1 MMNAT
6 EHPARLDGYASA
18 LFDVARAERDVDAFV
33 DAFYAAA
40 KTISANAELRDA
52 LSDPQIPIARRQGTV
67 TDLLGARVDG
77 TVVASVNFVVAVGQ
91 AKHLNDIASRLA
103 EIAAEE
109 EGSVVAE
116 VQSAIAL
123 DAGQVARLEAALS
136 KATGKRVQAKVVT
149 DPSIMGGL
157 VAKIGDTIFDG
168 SVRGRLDDVREQ
180 WG

>member
-1 MMNAT
+1 MAST
-6 EHPARLDGYASA
+6 ELPGRLDGYASA
-18 LFDVARAERDVDAFV
+18 LFDVARAEGDIDGFV

-40 KTISANAELRDA
+40 KTISANSELRDA

-67 TDLLGARVDG
+67 TDLLGVRVDG
-77 TVVASVNFVVAVGQ
+77 AVVASINFVVAVGQ
-91 AKHLNDIASRLA
+91 AKYLNDLASRLA

-116 VQSAIAL
+116 VQSAVTL
-123 DAGQVARLEAALS
+123 DEAQVERLEAALS

-149 DPSIMGGL
+149 DPSLMGGL

-168 SVRGRLDDVREQ
+168 SVKSRLDDVREQ

>member
-1 MMNAT
+1 MQAT

-18 LFDVARAERDVDAFV
+18 LFDVARAEGDVGAFV

-40 KTISANAELRDA
+40 KTISANSELRDA
-52 LSDPQIPIARRQGTV
+52 LSNPQIPISRRQGTV
-67 TDLLGARVDG
+67 TDLLGVRVDG
-77 TVVASVNFVVAVGQ
+77 AVVASINFVVAVGQ
-91 AKHLNDIASRLA
+91 AKYLNDLASRLA
-103 EIAAEE
+103 EIAAEK

-116 VQSAIAL
+116 VQSAVAL
-123 DAGQVARLEAALS
+123 DANQVARLEAALS
-136 KATGKRVQAKVVT
+136 KATGKRVQAKIVT
-149 DPSIMGGL
+149 NPAIMGGL

>member
-1 MMNAT
+1 MNAT
-6 EHPARLDGYASA
+6 EHPTRLDGYASA
-18 LFDVARAERDVDAFV
+18 LFDIARAEGDVDGFV

-40 KTISANAELRDA
+40 KTISANSELRDV
-52 LSDPQIPIARRQGTV
+52 LSDPQIPVSRRQGTLS
-67 TDLLGARVDG
+67 DLLDGRVDG
-77 TVVASVNFVVAVGQ
+77 AVVASINFIVAVGQ
-91 AKHLNDIASRLA
+91 AKYLDDLASRLA
-103 EIAAEE
+103 EVAAQE

-123 DAGQVARLEAALS
+123 DADQVARLEAALS

>member
-1 MMNAT
+1 MEAT

-18 LFDVARAERDVDAFV
+18 LFDIARAEGDVDAFV

-40 KTISANAELRDA
+40 KMISANSELRDA
-52 LSDPQIPIARRQGTV
+52 LSDPQIPISRRQGTV

-77 TVVASVNFVVAVGQ
+77 AVVASINFIVAVGQ
-91 AKHLNDIASRLA
+91 AKYLDELASRLA
-103 EIAAEE
+103 EVAAEE
-109 EGSVVAE
+109 EGTVVAE

-149 DPSIMGGL
+149 DQSIMGGL

-168 SVRGRLDDVREQ
+168 SVKGRLDDVREQ
-180 WG
+180 WS

>member
-1 MMNAT
+1 MEAT
-6 EHPARLDGYASA
+6 ETPARLEGYASA
-18 LFDVARAERDVDAFV
+18 LFDVARAEGDVEAFV
-33 DAFYAAA
+33 DAFYASA
-40 KTISANAELRDA
+40 KTISANPELRDA
-52 LSDPQIPIARRQGTV
+52 LNDPQIPTSRKQGTI
-67 TDLLGARVDG
+67 TDLLGVRVDRA
-77 TVVASVNFVVAVGQ
+77 VVASINFVVAVGQ

-116 VQSAIAL
+116 VQSAVAL
-123 DAGQVARLEAALS
+123 DAGQVARIEAALS

-168 SVRGRLDDVREQ
+168 SVKGRLDDVREQ

>member
-1 MMNAT
+1 MEAT
-6 EHPARLDGYASA
+6 EFPARLDGYASA
-18 LFDVARAERDVDAFV
+18 LFDVARAEGDIDGFV

-40 KTISANAELRDA
+40 KTISANSELRDT
-52 LSDPQIPIARRQGTV
+52 LSDPQIPIARRQGVV

-77 TVVASVNFVVAVGQ
+77 AVVASINLVVAVGQ
-91 AKHLNDIASRLA
+91 SKYLDALASRLA

-109 EGSVVAE
+109 EGTVVAE
-116 VQSAIAL
+116 VQSAVAL

-168 SVRGRLDDVREQ
+168 SVKGRLDDVREQ

>member
-1 MMNAT
+1 MNAT

-18 LFDVARAERDVDAFV
+18 LFDVACAEGDVDGFV

-52 LSDPQIPIARRQGTV
+52 LSDPQIPTARRQGTV

-77 TVVASVNFVVAVGQ
+77 TVVASINFVVAVGQ
-91 AKHLNDIASRLA
+91 AKHLNEIASRLA

-123 DAGQVARLEAALS
+123 DADQVARLEAALS
-136 KATGKRVQAKVVT
+136 NATGKRVQAKVVT
-149 DPSIMGGL
+149 EPSIMGGL